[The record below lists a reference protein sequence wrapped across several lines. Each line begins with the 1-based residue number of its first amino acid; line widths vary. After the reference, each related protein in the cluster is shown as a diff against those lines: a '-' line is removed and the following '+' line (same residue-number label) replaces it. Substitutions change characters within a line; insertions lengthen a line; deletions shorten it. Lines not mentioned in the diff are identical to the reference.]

1 MRIQPGLVRVAIAI
15 VAAATA
21 CGGYDS
27 PSQPNT
33 PTGAD
38 STQDS
43 TPPPPSPYLYR

>member
-1 MRIQPGLVRVAIAI
+1 MRIQPGALVAAIAI
-15 VAAATA
+15 VTAATA

-33 PTGAD
+33 PMGSD

-43 TPPPPSPYLYR
+43 TPPPPSPYLHR